1 MTDQELQQLVEEIS
15 MRDFRKPFRHIA
27 TFNARLRTT
36 GGRYMLADHR
46 IEINP
51 KYILAFESQELV
63 GIIRHELCHYHLHL
77 EGKGYRHQ
85 DLDFKRLLEEVGAPR
100 FCRAL
105 PTERPFVKKKIHL
118 YICLKCGHNY
128 SRKIRMN
135 TDKFRCGKCWGTLQ
149 YRGEKNK
156 GKYL

>member
-1 MTDQELQQLVEEIS
+1 MTDNDLQKLVEDIS
-15 MRDFRKPFRHIA
+15 LRDFQKPFRHLA
-27 TFNARLRTT
+27 SFNSRLRTT

-51 KYILAFESQELV
+51 KYIDAFEQQELV

-77 EGKGYRHQ
+77 EGRGYRHQ
-85 DLDFKRLLEEVGAPR
+85 DLEFKQLLVEVGAPR

-105 PTERPFVKKKIHL
+105 PSEKSFVRKKNHL
-118 YICLKCGHNY
+118 YNCLKCGHNY

-135 TDKFRCGKCWGTLQ
+135 PEKFRCGRCSGRLEYK
-149 YRGEKNK
+149 GEKNIE
-156 GKYL
+156 KYR